1 MGTFPN
7 FVSHHASDETELR
20 TPSTIGIFGLSFFR
34 FSFISK
40 IAFASMFVA
49 QKILPRKGCI
59 LHQYFFP
66 IYVSKL

>member
-1 MGTFPN
+1 
-7 FVSHHASDETELR
+7 
-20 TPSTIGIFGLSFFR
+20 
-34 FSFISK
+34 
-40 IAFASMFVA
+40 MFVA